1 MVPLHSESALE
12 AVVGRARGLALRGDD
27 EAAKRV
33 YLEALRLD
41 PTCLDALNDL
51 GALNHASGH
60 RSAARTA
67 YRQAAA
73 SHPASPVAR
82 VNLANVLA
90 EDGDPLAAEEHY
102 RAALAADP
110 DFAPA
115 HQGLAR
121 VLGELGDPRA
131 DHHLRKGFAGRAV
144 ERHRH
149 RGAGRGVPVLLLAT
163 ARLGNM
169 PTRQWIDEHD
179 FAISVVHVEFWEPS
193 QRLPPHA
200 LIVNAVGDADLCG
213 EALARAQDLIAHSSA
228 PVVNA
233 PARVVATG
241 RADNARRLAGIP
253 SVVAPRVLAL
263 ARSEILAAESL
274 GYPLLLRAPGYH
286 TGLHFVRVEN
296 REGLMDALATMPGDA
311 VMAMDY
317 LDARGPD
324 GMARKYRVMCV
335 DGKLLPLHLAV
346 SHDWKVHY
354 FTADM
359 AQSAAHREEERR
371 FLEDMPGVLGARA
384 ITALGE
390 IFARVGLDYAGIDFA
405 LATDGSVMLF
415 EANATM
421 VVIPPS
427 SDPMWDYRRGAVS
440 EVVEA
445 ARRMARARAG
455 VDADR

>member
-1 MVPLHSESALE
+1 
-12 AVVGRARGLALRGDD
+12 
-27 EAAKRV
+27 
-33 YLEALRLD
+33 
-41 PTCLDALNDL
+41 
-51 GALNHASGH
+51 
-60 RSAARTA
+60 
-67 YRQAAA
+67 
-73 SHPASPVAR
+73 
-82 VNLANVLA
+82 
-90 EDGDPLAAEEHY
+90 
-102 RAALAADP
+102 
-110 DFAPA
+110 
-115 HQGLAR
+115 
-121 VLGELGDPRA
+121 
-131 DHHLRKGFAGRAV
+131 
-144 ERHRH
+144 
-149 RGAGRGVPVLLLAT
+149 
-163 ARLGNM
+163 
-169 PTRQWIDEHD
+169 
-179 FAISVVHVEFWEPS
+179 
-193 QRLPPHA
+193 
-200 LIVNAVGDADLCG
+200 
-213 EALARAQDLIAHSSA
+213 
-228 PVVNA
+228 
-233 PARVVATG
+233 
-241 RADNARRLAGIP
+241 
-253 SVVAPRVLAL
+253 
-263 ARSEILAAESL
+263 
-274 GYPLLLRAPGYH
+274 
-286 TGLHFVRVEN
+286 
-296 REGLMDALATMPGDA
+296 MDALATMPGDA